1 MHYDLK
7 YIFVF
12 LWALF
17 LSNFYLILNN
27 FVIDKIV
34 NLFIFSYLFMVQ
46 LTNILFNLYNLFNIE
61 CNIFFLN
68 ILQQYF
74 MALYKYYW
82 RAILKNKRIM
92 YIIWKSLSSFHF
104 NFPSIHYLL
113 KYCFVIR
120 MVHST
125 RSFSLISTIRILNSI
140 FASSLLYMAARSIFF
155 RRY

>member
-46 LTNILFNLYNLFNIE
+46 LINILFNLYNFFNIE

-92 YIIWKSLSSFHF
+92 YICIFGS
-104 NFPSIHYLL
+104 HYRA
-113 KYCFVIR
+113 F
-120 MVHST
+120 T
-125 RSFSLISTIRILNSI
+125 LIFQAFIIC
-140 FASSLLYMAARSIFF
+140 
-155 RRY
+155 